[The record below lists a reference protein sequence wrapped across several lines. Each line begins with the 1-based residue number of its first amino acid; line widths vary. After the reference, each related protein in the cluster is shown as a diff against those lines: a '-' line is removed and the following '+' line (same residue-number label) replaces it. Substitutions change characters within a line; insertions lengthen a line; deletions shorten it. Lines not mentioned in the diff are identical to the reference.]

1 MRERGEEISL
11 GFIFPLTGRL
21 ATTSVVGVTILWKT
35 CGRLSRGLST
45 WAFPWTPSGATLT
58 SWKGAK
64 DKKNSFDKFRSLD
77 FTVDQE
83 NFAGLPDF
91 VRDIQ
96 SMGHKFVTILDP
108 GLSRGE
114 PSGSYPSFEAGQENN
129 VWIVGEDG
137 EPVTGNVW
145 PEHPVYYVDFTKP
158 EAKTWW
164 KNEIVKFH
172 GLVPWDGLWIDMNEP
187 SNMVISIKPLL
198 PTIFRLQEMWMLVV

>member
-1 MRERGEEISL
+1 MPKTRKIL
-11 GFIFPLTGRL
+11 LTNL
-21 ATTSVVGVTILWKT
+21 
-35 CGRLSRGLST
+35 
-45 WAFPWTPSGATLT
+45 
-58 SWKGAK
+58 
-64 DKKNSFDKFRSLD
+64 RSLD

-137 EPVTGNVW
+137 EPVTGKVW

-198 PTIFRLQEMWMLVV
+198 PTIFRLQEMWMMVVSKTAGTGLPTKLTHLATRYQTGERCFHFVALLRTVCGDALQHAGRHYDLHNIYGWSQV